1 MAAPAGKRR
10 RRGRAPIDLG
20 KLRAAA
26 EEYERS
32 LEAPLTLSL
41 VIDATAGDELINCL
55 LGALRTQ
62 DPEVDLRCTVLA
74 GELPELSWRCEL
86 CVVVAGQSLLLGE
99 LLAQAVEHGVPA
111 VLVLE
116 EGETFFAQTPEEA
129 EEILG
134 VRGDEP
140 GSAAPAGIPLDSI
153 VAVDPAAEEPLGE
166 LGAWIAR
173 NAPQSRLA
181 LARRLGFCRRQ
192 VALELTR
199 KAALLNAGVGTLVML
214 PGADMPVITM
224 SQAKLVLQIA
234 GLYGQPLDMGRMREV
249 LAVVAGAFG
258 LRAVAR
264 ELADAV
270 PGLGWGVK
278 GAVAYSG
285 TLAMGRAAID
295 CFEEGGTLNSLGAAL
310 ERAAEQLSPRGE

>member
-1 MAAPAGKRR
+1 MGAQKGKKRKR
-10 RRGRAPIDLG
+10 TRNPVDLG

-26 EEYERS
+26 EEYTAS
-32 LEAPLTLSL
+32 LEAPLNISL
-41 VIDATAGDELINCL
+41 VIDATAGDGLINCL

-62 DPEVDLRCTVLA
+62 EPSIDLRCTVLA
-74 GELPELSWRCEL
+74 GELPQLGWQCDL

-99 LLAQAVEHGVPA
+99 VVAQGQAQGVPVVVA
-111 VLVLE
+111 LE
-116 EGETFFAQTPEEA
+116 EGETYFAQSPEQA
-129 EEILG
+129 AEILG
-134 VRGDEP
+134 LEGDDP
-140 GSAAPAGIPLDSI
+140 AAAAPAGIPLDCI
-153 VAVDPAAEEPLGE
+153 VAVDPGGEEPLAE
-166 LGAWIAR
+166 LGAWIAC
-173 NAPQSRLA
+173 NAPQARLA
-181 LARRLGFCRRQ
+181 LARSYAFCRRP

-199 KAALLNAGVGTLVML
+199 RAALLNAGVGALVMV

-224 SQAKLVLQIA
+224 NQAKLVLQVA
-234 GLYGQPLDMGRMREV
+234 GLYGQPLDTGRMREV

-285 TLAMGRAAID
+285 TVAMGRAAID

-310 ERAAEQLSPRGE
+310 ERAAGELSHQGE

>member
-1 MAAPAGKRR
+1 MGAPTGRR
-10 RRGRAPIDLG
+10 RRAAMPIDLG

-26 EEYERS
+26 EEFEGAVGR
-32 LEAPLTLSL
+32 PLNLSL
-41 VIDATAGDELINCL
+41 VIDVTASDELIGCL
-55 LGALRTQ
+55 LDNLRTQ
-62 DPEVDLRCTVLA
+62 DPSVDLRCTVLA
-74 GELPELSWRCEL
+74 AELPQLSWQCDL
-86 CVVVAGQSLLLGE
+86 CIVVAGQSLLLGE
-99 LLAQAVEHGVPA
+99 LAEQGLEQGVAVVVA
-111 VLVLE
+111 LE
-116 EGETFFAQTPEEA
+116 EGETFFAESPQEA

-134 VRGDEP
+134 LSGGEP
-140 GSAAPAGIPLDSI
+140 GEAAPAGIPLGSI
-153 VAVDPAAEEPLGE
+153 VAVDPAAAHPLEE

-173 NAPQSRLA
+173 SLPELRLA
-181 LARRLGFCRRQ
+181 LARHLPFCRRP

-199 KAALLNAGVGTLVML
+199 RAALLNAGVGALVMI
-214 PGADMPVITM
+214 PGADMPAITM
-224 SQAKLVLQIA
+224 NQAKLVLQIA
-234 GLYGQPLDMGRMREV
+234 GVYGQPLDMGRMREV

-285 TLAMGRAAID
+285 TIAMGRAAID
-295 CFEEGGTLNSLGAAL
+295 CFEEGGTLNSLGAAI